1 MKIFLTQN
9 VKIPKRAPAFKGYA
23 RFFNV
28 EILNYFNPELQ
39 LKDTESAIKNKL
51 KKLLTELKVLVLVLK
66 KIESDDKT
74 KYNTFYSHTRSR
86 NNYQWKWHVFESVY
100 TAIKSNI
107 RKSLGKGSGW
117 ITDSVIE
124 HNINISIY
132 NPLTGSSYIKLPK
145 ELDYA
150 RKGLINIQNIHDN

>member
-1 MKIFLTQN
+1 MNEKNIKIT
-9 VKIPKRAPAFKGYA
+9 KCKHIFKGYSSTD
-23 RFFNV
+23 NV

-86 NNYQWKWHVFESVY
+86 NNYQ
-100 TAIKSNI
+100 
-107 RKSLGKGSGW
+107 
-117 ITDSVIE
+117 
-124 HNINISIY
+124 
-132 NPLTGSSYIKLPK
+132 
-145 ELDYA
+145 
-150 RKGLINIQNIHDN
+150 